1 MKKSMISSLLKFEIF
16 AIKFL
21 ADLLSASE
29 SNCLTPCATM
39 DIIFGIPIISVD
51 IDKNNPKQST
61 MKMYFKKMIQVR
73 RSYLA
78 YSIISMFAEIGGYL
92 GLLLG
97 YSLLDLTNILN
108 KIFNWLK
115 MMKMI

>member
-1 MKKSMISSLLKFEIF
+1 MNSY
-16 AIKFL
+16 FL

-39 DIIFGIPIISVD
+39 DIIFGIPIISD
-51 IDKNNPKQST
+51 IDNPKKST

-97 YSLLDLTNILN
+97 YSLLDVTNILD
-108 KIFNWLK
+108 KFFNWMR
-115 MMKMI
+115 MMKKI

>member
-1 MKKSMISSLLKFEIF
+1 MNSYFI
-16 AIKFL
+16 

-39 DIIFGIPIISVD
+39 DIIFGIPIIEMD
-51 IDKNNPKQST
+51 NPKKST

-97 YSLLDLTNILN
+97 YSLLDLTNILDT
-108 KIFNWLK
+108 IFNWMS
-115 MMKMI
+115 MMKKI

>member
-1 MKKSMISSLLKFEIF
+1 
-16 AIKFL
+16 
-21 ADLLSASE
+21 
-29 SNCLTPCATM
+29 M
-39 DIIFGIPIISVD
+39 DIIFGIPIIEKD
-51 IDKNNPKQST
+51 NPKKST

-97 YSLLDLTNILN
+97 YSLLDLTNILDT
-108 KIFNWLK
+108 IFNWMS
-115 MMKMI
+115 MMKKI

>member
-1 MKKSMISSLLKFEIF
+1 
-16 AIKFL
+16 
-21 ADLLSASE
+21 
-29 SNCLTPCATM
+29 M
-39 DIIFGIPIISVD
+39 DIIFGIPIISD
-51 IDKNNPKQST
+51 IDNSKKST

-97 YSLLDLTNILN
+97 YSLLDLTNILD
-108 KIFNWLK
+108 KIFNWMR
-115 MMKMI
+115 MMKKI